1 MKKGSRGEVVLSPC
15 QIQATRLNRL
25 EYHRLQR
32 NVDLLKDDLEQH
44 LTRLSR
50 QEHSLKSHFA
60 NVVKIV
66 KPNRA
71 FQLWKQAHAQEIA
84 QEEEEELVESYKRQQ
99 KLRSKS
105 LRQTPTTSEVM
116 PTETL
121 RPLLLLLEDP
131 SKKKPAEP
139 IINFAN
145 TFLRPK
151 SSPANKPPT
160 PTAQRVN
167 PLLNMLGGK
176 STSLTNV
183 SQQPTPPPS
192 STLHRSNTLLTMIGG
207 RPASSNVYR
216 QQQPPTAATQQQQY
230 DSPSFFSSTSTGTTG
245 SRKLI
250 QGKYVVTHKKSDLDA
265 FYRIALQNQTAYKSV
280 DRTRV
285 EDRKLHDKEFASRH
299 RALQG
304 SMRSAGFVN

>member
-1 MKKGSRGEVVLSPC
+1 MKKGSKGEVVLSPC

-44 LTRLSR
+44 LARLSR
-50 QEHSLKSHFA
+50 QEHSLKLHFA

-71 FQLWKQAHAQEIA
+71 FQLWKQTHAQEIA
-84 QEEEEELVESYKRQQ
+84 EEEEEELIESFKRQQ
-99 KLRSKS
+99 RLRSKS
-105 LRQTPTTSEVM
+105 CRQTPTTSDEL
-116 PTETL
+116 PSEPTL

-131 SKKKPAEP
+131 SKKPVEP
-139 IINFAN
+139 IINFAS
-145 TFLRPK
+145 FLRPK
-151 SSPANKPPT
+151 TSPVNKQT
-160 PTAQRVN
+160 PSPHRVN
-167 PLLNMLGGK
+167 PLLNMVDGK
-176 STSLTNV
+176 SSSLTND
-183 SQQPTPPPS
+183 SQQPPTPTP
-192 STLHRSNTLLTMIGG
+192 HRTNTLLTMLSG

-216 QQQPPTAATQQQQY
+216 QQQQY
-230 DSPSFFSSTSTGTTG
+230 DSPSFLSSSSTGTAG

-250 QGKYVVTHKKSDLDA
+250 QGKYVLTHKKSDLDA